1 MLIRRLIL
9 ILGILGQLMA
19 QDTFVSGKVL
29 NAENHAPIHGANV
42 FSSDLGTGTVSQVD
56 GQFILKGMPLGKV
69 EITFSMMG
77 YKDIETVINIQ
88 KDMNDLGT
96 LFMVIDTLKI
106 DQINVSAHQDLLPT
120 QYASS
125 SHIFGKKYQENLKG
139 TLAQTLNNETGL
151 SIRTMGQA
159 TSKPVLRGYTGD
171 RFLLTEDGITV
182 GDLSNTSIDHA
193 ISMDMASFN
202 NIRIIRGPESLL
214 YGSNTIG
221 GVINVSRQANT
232 ESKFHKTSV
241 WGLLG
246 TESSNQSTFGNM
258 VIYIPIQ
265 SQHQFKFTLLNRE
278 TNDQK
283 TPLGVLGNTALTNN
297 EISGSYSYFR
307 QADRSTISLE
317 HMSMDYGIPGS
328 YEGHINGVD
337 IHMEKNT
344 QKINYHRDI
353 SFLGF
358 QTFDIDQRFIM
369 YKHNEIEKGHSFP
382 SVKMNQSIFSLQ
394 NKLTGNHLTAGSLF
408 QYRHFKAGGFY
419 WTPDTREINIA
430 LFGLYEKD
438 YNSFTLQASSRAE
451 YLTVIPDK
459 SSLFLSNLDVDE
471 FQNRTFPII
480 TGALGV
486 IKQVNHWKMSLG
498 TMFAGRTPSI
508 ENLYSDG
515 PHLGTYAYEIGQP
528 ALDLER
534 TIGLESSI
542 EYHNNTTELKVTGYH
557 NYSPN
562 FHISTKMGDGYVPGA
577 DWIEWGSGSSGW
589 LYKYQMK
596 GLKSKIYGFES
607 DFSHQVGPWL
617 SFYGNMSITRGENI
631 TEQTPLAYMPPD
643 KISVSTAFDLGLL
656 SIIFQFQK
664 VLPQTRLGEF
674 ETPTDGCNL
683 TNINGSY
690 AIYTTRLTHKIIFQ
704 VDNVFDSIYYNHLSR
719 IKRIMPEKG
728 RSIGLQYRI
737 VF

>member
-1 MLIRRLIL
+1 
-9 ILGILGQLMA
+9 
-19 QDTFVSGKVL
+19 
-29 NAENHAPIHGANV
+29 
-42 FSSDLGTGTVSQVD
+42 
-56 GQFILKGMPLGKV
+56 
-69 EITFSMMG
+69 MMG
-77 YKDIETVINIQ
+77 YKDIVKDIHIQ
-88 KDMNDLGT
+88 KGVNDLGA
-96 LFMVIDTLKI
+96 LYMVSDTLKI
-106 DQINVSAHQDLLPT
+106 DQVNVSAHYDLLPT

-125 SHIFGKKYQENLKG
+125 RHIFGKKYQENLKG
-139 TLAQTLNNETGL
+139 TLAQTLNEETGL

-159 TSKPVLRGYTGD
+159 TSQPVIRGYTGD
-171 RFLLTEDGITV
+171 RFLLTEDGVTA
-182 GDLSNTSIDHA
+182 GDLSSTSIDHA

-221 GVINVSRQANT
+221 GAINVSRQANA

-241 WGLLG
+241 WGLFG

-258 VIYIPIQ
+258 VIYIPIA
-265 SQHQFKFTLLNRE
+265 SNHQFKMSLLNRK

-283 TPLGVLGNTALTNN
+283 TPLGVLENTALTNS
-297 EISGSYSYFR
+297 EITGSYHNFG
-307 QADRSTISLE
+307 QADRSTISFE

-344 QKINYHRDI
+344 QKFNYHRDF
-353 SFLGF
+353 SFFGF
-358 QTFDIDQRFIM
+358 QTFDLDQRFIM
-369 YKHNEIEKGHSFP
+369 YKHTEIEKGYSFP
-382 SVKMNQSIFSLQ
+382 AVKMNQSIFSLQ
-394 NKLTGNHLTAGSLF
+394 NKLTGHQLTAGSLF

-419 WTPDTREINIA
+419 WTPDTREISLA

-438 YNSFTLQASSRAE
+438 YHSFTFQASSRAE
-451 YLTVIPDK
+451 YLTIIPDK
-459 SSLFLSNLDVDE
+459 SSLFLSNIDIDD
-471 FQNRTFPII
+471 FQNRKFPII

-486 IKQVNHWKMSLG
+486 IKEVNHWKMSLG

-508 ENLYSDG
+508 EDLYSDG

-542 EYHNNTTELKVTGYH
+542 EYHNNKTELKVTGYH

-577 DWIEWGSGSSGW
+577 DWIEWGSGASGW

-596 GLKSKIYGFES
+596 GLETIIYGFES
-607 DFSHQVGPWL
+607 DFSHQVVPWL
-617 SFYGNMSITRGENI
+617 SFYSSLSITRGENI

-643 KISVSTAFDLGLL
+643 KMSVSTAFDLNPL
-656 SIIFQFQK
+656 SVTIQLKK

-674 ETPTDGCNL
+674 ETRTDGYILANL
-683 TNINGSY
+683 NGSY
-690 AIYTTRLTHKIIFQ
+690 AIYTPRLTHKIIFQ
-704 VDNVFDSIYYNHLSR
+704 VDNIFDTIYYNHLSR

-728 RSIGLQYRI
+728 RNIGLQYRI